1 MTDIA
6 SYERRVMRAV
16 NARLHAHLARASA
29 ADADLATT
37 FGDPEDLAEAMVSA
51 LPHSHVFD
59 EIAGPFYDTA
69 GLTRWLGIT
78 RQALH
83 QKAVKHA
90 ILACPLA
97 DGGTVYPAWQFL
109 PNGTALPALTEVLTI
124 LREADDDPWMA
135 ALWLQAPSEPLDDHR
150 PSSWLRDGRDPQRV
164 LDMARDTAE
173 SWKR

>member
-90 ILACPLA
+90 ILACPS
-97 DGGTVYPAWQFL
+97 P
-109 PNGTALPALTEVLTI
+109 
-124 LREADDDPWMA
+124 
-135 ALWLQAPSEPLDDHR
+135 
-150 PSSWLRDGRDPQRV
+150 
-164 LDMARDTAE
+164 TAE
-173 SWKR
+173 PSTRPGNSCPTAPPCPHSQKSSPSCAKRMTTRGWPRYGCKPPRNLSTITGRAAGSATAAIRNEY